1 MSGGNPYLLEIFKEL
16 MPLYFYDTSVKKLNQ
31 DDPKRGERQ
40 LDCFLLYILGV
51 VVRDL
56 HAYGFGS
63 HVTVQLPSQEVLP
76 IEALPSAADLLMESA
91 WLYP

>member
-1 MSGGNPYLLEIFKEL
+1 
-16 MPLYFYDTSVKKLNQ
+16 MPLYFYDSSRKEIDQEHTKK
-31 DDPKRGERQ
+31 GRQ
-40 LDCFLLYILGV
+40 LDSFLLYVLGV

-63 HVTVQLPSQEVLP
+63 HVTVQLPSQNVLP
-76 IEALPSAADLLMESA
+76 IEALPSAEELLMESA